1 MSVCVFPRVVKFD
14 LIIHEEAAAL
24 LPKAAEIKLHLPEDL
39 A

>member
-1 MSVCVFPRVVKFD
+1 MSVSAFPGVVKFD

-24 LPKAAEIKLHLPEDL
+24 LPNAAEMKLHLPEDL